1 MLKGKKKL
9 LAAQVLLGLMVAG
22 NAYAADV
29 TNDEAG
35 SDNSA
40 KYEFKIGNHEAD
52 DGGSYKENDTK
63 YEYGNWGQPGE
74 NEVLVGNGGKFLKDK
89 AADADISGVT
99 LTIETGSGKAIAI
112 KGKKITKNIINIGN
126 QYYYLNTHYLTRD
139 GSIFDGDSY
148 DNEVNLAHAKL
159 ADGGGVNAGA
169 KNTLNVGLLVA
180 EESGVP
186 NQYLLKAGTINVN
199 DVVYFA
205 DGNTGTK
212 DVVDA
217 QNFLVIDASGAGD
230 KAVINI
236 NADNV
241 TAKSINAGS
250 GLVEIKGKGVKAKST
265 LAKVLKISADGF
277 NSDDYDALNVDINSD
292 GDYVADG
299 NKANKIII
307 NGNDVDFTMRDS
319 TMRDFWKSI
328 DVNGDNFKVGNIH
341 SYKDN
346 DVMSVAGNNA
356 TMGNITFNGKSST
369 LNVSGNGAVLG
380 NVSGSGASSVNIS
393 GDNVKVGDITTA
405 TSASSG
411 DEIIISGNNTTTG
424 ALDTGSLKIT
434 GNGTLENGDVSNVG
448 KIIIQSTATGDVF
461 KGTGMSEG
469 KLDVDKSK
477 TNKTTALFSND
488 YAASYDADTGRI
500 KNTRTQS
507 IREQSKSYV
516 ETQMAALAMVASG
529 ADLLANAG
537 FTNAA
542 QAVQD
547 AKDSGDSG
555 RSMVP
560 YAAANYGSM
569 RQESGSHVDV
579 KGSNFNIGFAKE
591 VKNGSGKLLFGP
603 MFEYGRGNYDSYLD
617 DGTTGSGT
625 AQNYGIGM
633 MARQTNDNGFYY
645 EGSVRYGKVTSDYS
659 SSNVLAGKD
668 VSYDNSA
675 KYWGAHVGV
684 GKLQKLGGDNAID
697 LYGKLFYTNQGSSSV
712 NIDGDT
718 LDFSSVKSKRSRIGF
733 RYIHGTSD
741 VRSVYAGLAWQ
752 YEFDGAAHAT
762 ANGFSTPSP
771 SVKGSSGMLEL
782 GVLIA
787 PKASPVS
794 FDLGVSGWAGK
805 QKGYSLNANMLW
817 SF

>member
-1 MLKGKKKL
+1 MLKGKKKA

-22 NAYAADV
+22 NAYAATNITV
-29 TNDEAG
+29 TGQGAGDAWGTMVADSGNNKILCDSWTFITSKPDGNSNDNFG
-35 SDNSA
+35 P
-40 KYEFKIGNHEAD
+40 IL
-52 DGGSYKENDTK
+52 GG
-63 YEYGNWGQPGE
+63 GLLLPGE
-74 NEVLVGNGGKFLKDK
+74 GQNIDGYNITVE
-89 AADADISGVT
+89 A
-99 LTIETGSGKAIAI
+99 AIAGNNFTLI
-112 KGKKITKNIINIGN
+112 KGKNVTNNVITLGQGWPRKIDIWGSKVISNVFSGSESSSGNKFRLGILENPSAVEAVDIGDENDIELLGGKANTAKDGEPANWVTADYSGISFSGRNLTLSDADGTEQIKSANMQGTVTATRALNVTEDLIASGDITANGGLTAGGDIKGANISTASQALKGNVIAANGDITSGTLDANEVYAKNI
-126 QYYYLNTHYLTRD
+126 T
-139 GSIFDGDSY
+139 
-148 DNEVNLAHAKL
+148 
-159 ADGGGVNAGA
+159 
-169 KNTLNVGLLVA
+169 
-180 EESGVP
+180 
-186 NQYLLKAGTINVN
+186 
-199 DVVYFA
+199 
-205 DGNTGTK
+205 
-212 DVVDA
+212 
-217 QNFLVIDASGAGD
+217 ASGAINVAG
-230 KAVINI
+230 VINALNGKNRAAAGDVAGDSIKAGSIIAHDVIASSGDIVADSI
-236 NADNV
+236 NATGNV
-241 TAKSINAGS
+241 TATSGS
-250 GLVEIKGKGVKAKST
+250 V
-265 LAKVLKISADGF
+265 
-277 NSDDYDALNVDINSD
+277 
-292 GDYVADG
+292 
-299 NKANKIII
+299 
-307 NGNDVDFTMRDS
+307 
-319 TMRDFWKSI
+319 
-328 DVNGDNFKVGNIH
+328 
-341 SYKDN
+341 
-346 DVMSVAGNNA
+346 
-356 TMGNITFNGKSST
+356 T
-369 LNVSGNGAVLG
+369 LNN
-380 NVSGSGASSVNIS
+380 GASSVGGTLKADKLNLAGNSSLNVHSLQTNNIS
-393 GDNVKVGDITTA
+393 ITSTAEGTVLTADNIIGAELEEVFTA
-405 TSASSG
+405 T
-411 DEIIISGNNTTTG
+411 
-424 ALDTGSLKIT
+424 
-434 GNGTLENGDVSNVG
+434 
-448 KIIIQSTATGDVF
+448 QSTT
-461 KGTGMSEG
+461 S
-469 KLDVDKSK
+469 
-477 TNKTTALFSND
+477 TALF
-488 YAASYDADTGRI
+488 DTTYGTYVDGSAI
-500 KNTRTQS
+500 KS
-507 IREQSKSYV
+507 GLVKSEIREQSKSYV
-516 ETQMAALAMVASG
+516 ETQMATLAMVASG

-603 MFEYGRGNYDSYLD
+603 MIEYGHGNYDSYLD

-712 NIDGDT
+712 NINGDT

-733 RYIHGTSD
+733 RYIHGTSK

-752 YEFDGAAHAT
+752 YEFDGAAYAT
-762 ANGFSTPSP
+762 ANGLSTPSP

-794 FDLGVSGWAGK
+794 FDLGVSGWTGK
-805 QKGYSLNANMLW
+805 QKGYSLNANMCW

>member
-1 MLKGKKKL
+1 MLKGKKKA

-22 NAYAADV
+22 NAYAADITIGEGTDPDTD
-29 TNDEAG
+29 TNYYA
-35 SDNSA
+35 
-40 KYEFKIGNHEAD
+40 GNHYGKNQYYLGGDNATAIITDKDNIIRKEIEISVGGQNYIIWDGKGELSNNTITFGSGSCGVASSGKKNIVGTVQIAKDLTKSNSNVIVLKRIGVKD
-52 DGGSYKENDTK
+52 DGGAYLVAGDTDIVQLHRYSTDTTDEPNWNAPGNPYIPAEPGTALNLQAGSLEVMEDGIIVQNVKLADKLKVNNGEKFSVNKLEAKEVDAAGATLTVNGAGSTVAD
-63 YEYGNWGQPGE
+63 NCA
-74 NEVLVGNGGKFLKDK
+74 VG
-89 AADADISGVT
+89 T
-99 LTIETGSGKAIAI
+99 LTIA
-112 KGKKITKNIINIGN
+112 
-126 QYYYLNTHYLTRD
+126 
-139 GSIFDGDSY
+139 
-148 DNEVNLAHAKL
+148 
-159 ADGGGVNAGA
+159 
-169 KNTLNVGLLVA
+169 
-180 EESGVP
+180 
-186 NQYLLKAGTINVN
+186 
-199 DVVYFA
+199 
-205 DGNTGTK
+205 
-212 DVVDA
+212 
-217 QNFLVIDASGAGD
+217 
-230 KAVINI
+230 
-236 NADNV
+236 
-241 TAKSINAGS
+241 
-250 GLVEIKGKGVKAKST
+250 
-265 LAKVLKISADGF
+265 
-277 NSDDYDALNVDINSD
+277 
-292 GDYVADG
+292 
-299 NKANKIII
+299 
-307 NGNDVDFTMRDS
+307 
-319 TMRDFWKSI
+319 
-328 DVNGDNFKVGNIH
+328 
-341 SYKDN
+341 
-346 DVMSVAGNNA
+346 
-356 TMGNITFNGKSST
+356 
-369 LNVSGNGAVLG
+369 
-380 NVSGSGASSVNIS
+380 
-393 GDNVKVGDITTA
+393 
-405 TSASSG
+405 
-411 DEIIISGNNTTTG
+411 
-424 ALDTGSLKIT
+424 
-434 GNGTLENGDVSNVG
+434 GNGTLKVGSLSGYNRIDVTGFAGEGDALVVEDGTAIDVSKVDIGTHATTHRVNASPLFEKDYTLGVSDNKITNVG
-448 KIIIQSTATGDVF
+448 TVTGV
-461 KGTGMSEG
+461 
-469 KLDVDKSK
+469 
-477 TNKTTALFSND
+477 
-488 YAASYDADTGRI
+488 
-500 KNTRTQS
+500 
-507 IREQSKSYV
+507 RENSKSYV
-516 ETQMAALAMVASG
+516 ETQMATLAMVASG

-659 SSNVLAGKD
+659 SSNVWAGKD

>member
-1 MLKGKKKL
+1 MLKGKKKA

-22 NAYAADV
+22 NAYAADITIGEGTDPDSD
-29 TNDEAG
+29 TNYYAGNHYTHEQYYMVGDNATAIIDNQDNIINKEIEISVGGQNYIIWDGNGELSNNTITFGSGSYGVAG
-35 SDNSA
+35 SGKKNIVGTVQIA
-40 KYEFKIGNHEAD
+40 KDLTKSNGNVIVLKRIGVKD
-52 DGGSYKENDTK
+52 DGGAYLVAGDTDIVQLYQYSTATTDEPDWSNGGAYIPAAPGTALNLKAGSLEVKENGIIVQNVKLADTLK
-63 YEYGNWGQPGE
+63 VNNGDEFSVNKLEAKKVEAAGATLTVNGAGSTVAE
-74 NEVLVGNGGKFLKDK
+74 NCAVG
-89 AADADISGVT
+89 T
-99 LTIETGSGKAIAI
+99 LTIA
-112 KGKKITKNIINIGN
+112 
-126 QYYYLNTHYLTRD
+126 
-139 GSIFDGDSY
+139 
-148 DNEVNLAHAKL
+148 
-159 ADGGGVNAGA
+159 
-169 KNTLNVGLLVA
+169 
-180 EESGVP
+180 
-186 NQYLLKAGTINVN
+186 
-199 DVVYFA
+199 
-205 DGNTGTK
+205 
-212 DVVDA
+212 
-217 QNFLVIDASGAGD
+217 
-230 KAVINI
+230 
-236 NADNV
+236 
-241 TAKSINAGS
+241 
-250 GLVEIKGKGVKAKST
+250 
-265 LAKVLKISADGF
+265 
-277 NSDDYDALNVDINSD
+277 
-292 GDYVADG
+292 
-299 NKANKIII
+299 
-307 NGNDVDFTMRDS
+307 
-319 TMRDFWKSI
+319 
-328 DVNGDNFKVGNIH
+328 
-341 SYKDN
+341 
-346 DVMSVAGNNA
+346 
-356 TMGNITFNGKSST
+356 
-369 LNVSGNGAVLG
+369 
-380 NVSGSGASSVNIS
+380 
-393 GDNVKVGDITTA
+393 
-405 TSASSG
+405 
-411 DEIIISGNNTTTG
+411 
-424 ALDTGSLKIT
+424 
-434 GNGTLENGDVSNVG
+434 GNGTLKVGSLSDYNTIDVTGFTGEGDALVVEDGTAIDVNKVNIGTHAATHVVNASPLFEKDYTLGVSANKITNVG
-448 KIIIQSTATGDVF
+448 TVTGV
-461 KGTGMSEG
+461 
-469 KLDVDKSK
+469 
-477 TNKTTALFSND
+477 
-488 YAASYDADTGRI
+488 
-500 KNTRTQS
+500 
-507 IREQSKSYV
+507 RENSKSYV

-659 SSNVLAGKD
+659 SSNVWAGND

-712 NIDGDT
+712 NINGDT

-805 QKGYSLNANMLW
+805 QKGYSLNANMCW

>member
-1 MLKGKKKL
+1 MLKGKKKA

-22 NAYAADV
+22 NVYTVDCGVASAAEGADIEIGEQV
-29 TNDEAG
+29 GWWIQDGTVV
-35 SDNSA
+35 SDNEKLKS
-40 KYEFKIGNHEAD
+40 E
-52 DGGSYKENDTK
+52 
-63 YEYGNWGQPGE
+63 
-74 NEVLVGNGGKFLKDK
+74 LVTDN
-89 AADADISGVT
+89 
-99 LTIETGSGKAIAI
+99 AI
-112 KGKKITKNIINIGN
+112 KEKSIN
-126 QYYYLNTHYLTRD
+126 L
-139 GSIFDGDSY
+139 
-148 DNEVNLAHAKL
+148 KC
-159 ADGGGVNAGA
+159 GGGNF
-169 KNTLNVGLLVA
+169 T
-180 EESGVP
+180 
-186 NQYLLKAGTINVN
+186 LLKA
-199 DVVYFA
+199 DVVENNIIQI
-205 DGNTGTK
+205 GNEEKYSDPQEYWGNIK
-212 DVVDA
+212 IVD
-217 QNFLVIDASGAGD
+217 S
-230 KAVINI
+230 
-236 NADNV
+236 
-241 TAKSINAGS
+241 AKSSGNVLEVYRTKNAGS
-250 GLVEIKGKGVKAKST
+250 AKFILGAKDTAIVKGLSAKHSFQAGTIKIEGSDLELGDVDAYSAAGEGSLVEIAGKGVSADKT
-265 LAKVLKISADGF
+265 LTQKLKISANGF
-277 NSDDYDALNVDINSD
+277 TNDDLSKLNLDAGLTETDN
-292 GDYVADG
+292 AR
-299 NKANKIII
+299 KCNKIIVD
-307 NGNDVDFTMRDS
+307 GNDVNFERTE
-319 TMRDFWKSI
+319 FWKSF

-341 SYKDN
+341 SYIDN
-346 DVMSVAGNNA
+346 DVVSVAGNNA
-356 TMGNITFNGKSST
+356 NMGNIELAGTSST
-369 LNVSGNGAVLG
+369 LNVSGNGAKLG
-380 NVSGSGASSVNIS
+380 NVSGAGASVNIS
-393 GDNVKVGDITTA
+393 GDNVEVGNITTRA
-405 TSASSG
+405 AQG
-411 DEIIISGNNTTTG
+411 EIVISGNGTKTG
-424 ALDTGSLKIT
+424 ALDTGSLEIT
-434 GNGTLENGDVSNVG
+434 GNGTLEAKDVSNVDSIVI
-448 KIIIQSTATGDVF
+448 KSTATGTVF
-461 KGTGMSEG
+461 TATSDLNG
-469 KLDVDKSK
+469 KLDSVASQTTD
-477 TNKTTALFSND
+477 TTALFNNR
-488 YAASYDADTGRI
+488 YAASYDS
-500 KNTRTQS
+500 NTNSIMNTQTTEV
-507 IREQSKSYV
+507 REQSKSYV
-516 ETQMAALAMVASG
+516 ETQMATLAMVASG

-547 AKDSGDSG
+547 AKDSGESG

-659 SSNVLAGKD
+659 SSNVWAGKD

-684 GKLQKLGGDNAID
+684 GKLQKLGGDDAID

-762 ANGFSTPSP
+762 ANGLSTPSP

>member
-1 MLKGKKKL
+1 MLKGKKKA

-22 NAYAADV
+22 NAYAADFTV
-29 TNDEAG
+29 EGVQGGEWGKPDSVDENGATYHEYACNVDFKPLLGPAG
-35 SDNSA
+35 AFNPGVLEDGKNVVSDYNI
-40 KYEFKIGNHEAD
+40 KLDVN
-52 DGGSYKENDTK
+52 
-63 YEYGNWGQPGE
+63 
-74 NEVLVGNGGKFLKDK
+74 LVGSLASKYLL
-89 AADADISGVT
+89 DADIVKNNKISFGVGYPRGYQNWSGSTWNVFKPDVSKDNT
-99 LTIETGSGKAIAI
+99 LELGVIFNDKRDDVEGSPT
-112 KGKKITKNIINIGN
+112 KGQLINFLEN
-126 QYYYLNTHYLTRD
+126 
-139 GSIFDGDSY
+139 
-148 DNEVNLAHAKL
+148 
-159 ADGGGVNAGA
+159 VNAGDDNDIVLTGGRVEDYLHVEYVADYKDINFTGRNLTLEDADGTEKIKTANMKGDITAARHLTADSLTAGGTITANGGLTVGTVEAKALNGGAVKATNVTAEDINVASLEAEAVDA
-169 KNTLNVGLLVA
+169 KNNINVSGLLKERA
-180 EESGVP
+180 SASTAM
-186 NQYLLKAGTINVN
+186 YSLAS
-199 DVVYFA
+199 A
-205 DGNTGTK
+205 
-212 DVVDA
+212 A
-217 QNFLVIDASGAGD
+217 RAASGINAT
-230 KAVINI
+230 NI
-236 NADNV
+236 NAGRIEAKDVKASGSIVAGSISANTV
-241 TAKSINAGS
+241 TA
-250 GLVEIKGKGVKAKST
+250 
-265 LAKVLKISADGF
+265 
-277 NSDDYDALNVDINSD
+277 
-292 GDYVADG
+292 
-299 NKANKIII
+299 
-307 NGNDVDFTMRDS
+307 NDV
-319 TMRDFWKSI
+319 
-328 DVNGDNFKVGNIH
+328 
-341 SYKDN
+341 
-346 DVMSVAGNNA
+346 
-356 TMGNITFNGKSST
+356 T
-369 LNVSGNGAVLG
+369 LNNGTS
-380 NVSGSGASSVNIS
+380 NVG
-393 GDNVKVGDITTA
+393 TMT
-405 TSASSG
+405 
-411 DEIIISGNNTTTG
+411 
-424 ALDTGSLKIT
+424 TGSLNIAGDGSLDVTDINVDDINIKSIT
-434 GNGTLENGDVSNVG
+434 PGTALTVSG
-448 KIIIQSTATGDVF
+448 TIKDSSGATKSLGDVF
-461 KGTGMSEG
+461 KTTVTEE
-469 KLDVDKSK
+469 
-477 TNKTTALFSND
+477 NTALFNT
-488 YAASYDADTGRI
+488 SYESKAEGNKIVTKANGT
-500 KNTRTQS
+500 K

-516 ETQMAALAMVASG
+516 ETQMATLAMVASG

-659 SSNVLAGKD
+659 SSNILAGKD

>member
-1 MLKGKKKL
+1 MADTLKVNNGDEFSVNKLEAKKVE
-9 LAAQVLLGLMVAG
+9 AAGATLTVNG
-22 NAYAADV
+22 
-29 TNDEAG
+29 AG
-35 SDNSA
+35 STVAEDCA
-40 KYEFKIGNHEAD
+40 
-52 DGGSYKENDTK
+52 
-63 YEYGNWGQPGE
+63 
-74 NEVLVGNGGKFLKDK
+74 VG
-89 AADADISGVT
+89 T
-99 LTIETGSGKAIAI
+99 LTIA
-112 KGKKITKNIINIGN
+112 
-126 QYYYLNTHYLTRD
+126 
-139 GSIFDGDSY
+139 
-148 DNEVNLAHAKL
+148 
-159 ADGGGVNAGA
+159 
-169 KNTLNVGLLVA
+169 
-180 EESGVP
+180 
-186 NQYLLKAGTINVN
+186 
-199 DVVYFA
+199 
-205 DGNTGTK
+205 
-212 DVVDA
+212 
-217 QNFLVIDASGAGD
+217 
-230 KAVINI
+230 
-236 NADNV
+236 
-241 TAKSINAGS
+241 
-250 GLVEIKGKGVKAKST
+250 
-265 LAKVLKISADGF
+265 
-277 NSDDYDALNVDINSD
+277 
-292 GDYVADG
+292 
-299 NKANKIII
+299 
-307 NGNDVDFTMRDS
+307 
-319 TMRDFWKSI
+319 
-328 DVNGDNFKVGNIH
+328 
-341 SYKDN
+341 
-346 DVMSVAGNNA
+346 
-356 TMGNITFNGKSST
+356 
-369 LNVSGNGAVLG
+369 
-380 NVSGSGASSVNIS
+380 
-393 GDNVKVGDITTA
+393 
-405 TSASSG
+405 
-411 DEIIISGNNTTTG
+411 
-424 ALDTGSLKIT
+424 
-434 GNGTLENGDVSNVG
+434 GNGTLKVGSLSEYNTIDVTGFTGEGDALVVEDGTAIDVNKVNIGTHAATHVVNASPLFEKDYTLGVSANKITNVG
-448 KIIIQSTATGDVF
+448 TVTGV
-461 KGTGMSEG
+461 
-469 KLDVDKSK
+469 
-477 TNKTTALFSND
+477 
-488 YAASYDADTGRI
+488 
-500 KNTRTQS
+500 
-507 IREQSKSYV
+507 RENSKSYV

-547 AKDSGDSG
+547 AKDSGESG

-603 MFEYGRGNYDSYLD
+603 MIEYGHGNYDSYLD

-659 SSNVLAGKD
+659 SSNVWAGND

-712 NIDGDT
+712 NINGDT

-733 RYIHGTSD
+733 RYIHGTSK

-752 YEFDGAAHAT
+752 YEFDGSAYAT

-805 QKGYSLNANMLW
+805 QKGYSLNANMCW

>member
-1 MLKGKKKL
+1 MLKGKKKA

-22 NAYAADV
+22 NMYAVDCGVASAAEGADIEIGEQVGWWIADNTNVSTDNEQLKSELVTDNAIKEKSINLKCGGGNFTLLNADV
-29 TNDEAG
+29 VENNIIQIGNEEKY
-35 SDNSA
+35 SDPQEYWGDIKIVDSANSSGNVLEVYRTKNTGSA
-40 KYEFKIGNHEAD
+40 KFI
-52 DGGSYKENDTK
+52 
-63 YEYGNWGQPGE
+63 
-74 NEVLVGNGGKFLKDK
+74 L
-89 AADADISGVT
+89 
-99 LTIETGSGKAIAI
+99 
-112 KGKKITKNIINIGN
+112 
-126 QYYYLNTHYLTRD
+126 
-139 GSIFDGDSY
+139 
-148 DNEVNLAHAKL
+148 
-159 ADGGGVNAGA
+159 GA
-169 KNTLNVGLLVA
+169 KDTAIVKGLSA
-180 EESGVP
+180 KHSF
-186 NQYLLKAGTINVN
+186 QAGTIKIEGS
-199 DVVYFA
+199 DLELG
-205 DGNTGTK
+205 D
-212 DVVDA
+212 VDA
-217 QNFLVIDASGAGD
+217 YSAAGEE
-230 KAVINI
+230 
-236 NADNV
+236 
-241 TAKSINAGS
+241 S
-250 GLVEIKGKGVKAKST
+250 LVEIAGKGVSADKT
-265 LAKVLKISADGF
+265 LTQKLKISANGF
-277 NSDDYDALNVDINSD
+277 TNDDLSKLNLDEGVTDDA
-292 GDYVADG
+292 
-299 NKANKIII
+299 KKCNKIIVD
-307 NGNDVDFTMRDS
+307 GNDVNFEGQE
-319 TMRDFWKSI
+319 FWKSF
-328 DVNGDNFKVGNIH
+328 DVTGDNFKVGNIH
-341 SYKDN
+341 SYIGN
-346 DVMSVAGNNA
+346 DVVSIAGNNA
-356 TMGNITFNGKSST
+356 NMGNIELAGTSST
-369 LNVSGNGAVLG
+369 LNVSGNGAQLG
-380 NVSGSGASSVNIS
+380 DVSGDGASVNIS
-393 GDNVKVGDITTA
+393 GDNVEVGNISTKPMLGRA
-405 TSASSG
+405 AGSQG
-411 DEIIISGNNTTTG
+411 EIVISGNGTKTG
-424 ALDTGSLKIT
+424 DLKTGSLKID
-434 GNGTLENGDVSNVG
+434 GNGTLNAGDVTVDSIV
-448 KIIIQSTATGDVF
+448 ITSTATGTVF
-461 KGTGMSEG
+461 TATSDLTG
-469 KLDVDKSK
+469 KLDSAASQTTD
-477 TNKTTALFSND
+477 TTALFNNR
-488 YAASYDADTGRI
+488 YAASYDSATKSI
-500 KNTRTQS
+500 INTQTTEV
-507 IREQSKSYV
+507 REQSKSLV
-516 ETQMAALAMVASG
+516 ETQMATLAMVASG

-547 AKDSGDSG
+547 AKDSGESG

-659 SSNVLAGKD
+659 SSNVWAGND

-712 NIDGDT
+712 NINGDT

-752 YEFDGAAHAT
+752 YEFDGAAYAT
-762 ANGFSTPSP
+762 ANGLSTPRP

-794 FDLGVSGWAGK
+794 FDLGVSGWTGK
-805 QKGYSLNANMLW
+805 QKGYSLNANMCW

>member
-22 NAYAADV
+22 NAYAADITV
-29 TNDEAG
+29 TGEGAKGDWGDAPYLQEGTEYTLLAPSYCYVQKGNNPLLGEGGVLFKDQASIEGHNITIKANIQQQCGPIIKAKKVVNNVITFGENDAKEWKFWAEGADNSVAENIFAG
-35 SDNSA
+35 SEISKDNLLRLGILVPGSTVKTVNVGA
-40 KYEFKIGNHEAD
+40 ENDITLL
-52 DGGSYKENDTK
+52 GGSSKT
-63 YEYGNWGQPGE
+63 
-74 NEVLVGNGGKFLKDK
+74 
-89 AADADISGVT
+89 
-99 LTIETGSGKAIAI
+99 
-112 KGKKITKNIINIGN
+112 
-126 QYYYLNTHYLTRD
+126 
-139 GSIFDGDSY
+139 Y
-148 DNEVNLAHAKL
+148 DE
-159 ADGGGVNAGA
+159 
-169 KNTLNVGLLVA
+169 
-180 EESGVP
+180 
-186 NQYLLKAGTINVN
+186 
-199 DVVYFA
+199 
-205 DGNTGTK
+205 
-212 DVVDA
+212 
-217 QNFLVIDASGAGD
+217 
-230 KAVINI
+230 
-236 NADNV
+236 
-241 TAKSINAGS
+241 
-250 GLVEIKGKGVKAKST
+250 
-265 LAKVLKISADGF
+265 
-277 NSDDYDALNVDINSD
+277 
-292 GDYVADG
+292 
-299 NKANKIII
+299 
-307 NGNDVDFTMRDS
+307 
-319 TMRDFWKSI
+319 
-328 DVNGDNFKVGNIH
+328 
-341 SYKDN
+341 
-346 DVMSVAGNNA
+346 
-356 TMGNITFNGKSST
+356 
-369 LNVSGNGAVLG
+369 LG
-380 NVSGSGASSVNIS
+380 NVSGEVVANYSDMNFTGRNLTLEDAVGTEKIKSADMKGDITAARHLTAESLTAGGTITANGGLTVS
-393 GDNVKVGDITTA
+393 DNVKAKALNGGAVEAGSVEVEDVNVTDLTAGNVDAKNLNVSGLLKQVASVSPATYGLRNARAVRAVSGINAININAGRIEATNVNASGSIVAGSINANTVTANDVTLNNGDSTVGTMT
-405 TSASSG
+405 
-411 DEIIISGNNTTTG
+411 
-424 ALDTGSLKIT
+424 TGSLNIAGNGSLNVTDINVNDIKIT
-434 GNGTLENGDVSNVG
+434 SITPGTALTVSGTIKDKLGNDKSLGE
-448 KIIIQSTATGDVF
+448 VF
-461 KGTGMSEG
+461 KTTVNEE
-469 KLDVDKSK
+469 
-477 TNKTTALFSND
+477 NTALFNT
-488 YAASYDADTGRI
+488 SYESKAEGNKIVTKANGT
-500 KNTRTQS
+500 K

-516 ETQMAALAMVASG
+516 ETQMATLAMVASG

-659 SSNVLAGKD
+659 SSNVWAGHD

>member
-22 NAYAADV
+22 NVYTVDCGVASAAEGADIEIGEQV
-29 TNDEAG
+29 GWWIGDDTVV
-35 SDNSA
+35 SDNEKLKS
-40 KYEFKIGNHEAD
+40 E
-52 DGGSYKENDTK
+52 
-63 YEYGNWGQPGE
+63 
-74 NEVLVGNGGKFLKDK
+74 LVTDN
-89 AADADISGVT
+89 
-99 LTIETGSGKAIAI
+99 AI
-112 KGKKITKNIINIGN
+112 KEKSIN
-126 QYYYLNTHYLTRD
+126 L
-139 GSIFDGDSY
+139 
-148 DNEVNLAHAKL
+148 KC
-159 ADGGGVNAGA
+159 GGGNF
-169 KNTLNVGLLVA
+169 T
-180 EESGVP
+180 
-186 NQYLLKAGTINVN
+186 LLKADVVENNIIQIGNEEKYSDPQEYWGNIKIVDSAKSSGNVLEVYRTKNTGSAKFILGAKDTAIVKGLSAKHSFQAGTIKIEGS
-199 DVVYFA
+199 DLELG
-205 DGNTGTK
+205 D
-212 DVVDA
+212 VDA
-217 QNFLVIDASGAGD
+217 YSAASG
-230 KAVINI
+230 
-236 NADNV
+236 
-241 TAKSINAGS
+241 GS
-250 GLVEIKGKGVKAKST
+250 LVEIAGKGVSADKT
-265 LAKVLKISADGF
+265 LTQKLKISANSFTNEDLSKLNLDGGVT
-277 NSDDYDALNVDINSD
+277 DDAQ
-292 GDYVADG
+292 
-299 NKANKIII
+299 KCNKIIVD
-307 NGNDVDFTMRDS
+307 GNDVNFVGTE
-319 TMRDFWKSI
+319 FWKSF

-341 SYKDN
+341 SYIGN
-346 DVMSVAGNNA
+346 DVVSVAGNNA
-356 TMGNITFNGKSST
+356 ELGAVELNGTSSK
-369 LNVSGNGAVLG
+369 LNVSGNDAKLG
-380 NVSGSGASSVNIS
+380 DVYGSGASSVNIS
-393 GDNVKVGDITTA
+393 GNNVIVGDITTTA
-405 TSASSG
+405 TSDSSG

-424 ALDTGSLKIT
+424 ELDTGSLKID
-434 GNGTLENGDVSNVG
+434 GNGTLHADKVNNVDN
-448 KIIIQSTATGDVF
+448 IIIQSTATGVVF
-461 KGTGMSEG
+461 TAEEG
-469 KLDVDKSK
+469 LSAAKLDVEKSK

-488 YAASYDADTGRI
+488 YAASYDSGSI
-500 KNTRTQS
+500 KNTCTQS

-516 ETQMAALAMVASG
+516 ETQMATLAMVASG

-659 SSNVLAGKD
+659 SSNVWAGKD

-762 ANGFSTPSP
+762 ANGLSTPSP

>member
-1 MLKGKKKL
+1 MLKGKKKA

-22 NAYAADV
+22 NMYAVDCGVASAAEGADIEIGEQVGWWIADNTNVSTDNEQLKSELVTDNAIKEKSINLKCGGGNFTLLNADV
-29 TNDEAG
+29 VENNIIQIGNEEKY
-35 SDNSA
+35 SDPQEYWGDIKIVDSANSSGNVLEVYRTKNTGSA
-40 KYEFKIGNHEAD
+40 KFI
-52 DGGSYKENDTK
+52 
-63 YEYGNWGQPGE
+63 
-74 NEVLVGNGGKFLKDK
+74 L
-89 AADADISGVT
+89 
-99 LTIETGSGKAIAI
+99 
-112 KGKKITKNIINIGN
+112 
-126 QYYYLNTHYLTRD
+126 
-139 GSIFDGDSY
+139 
-148 DNEVNLAHAKL
+148 
-159 ADGGGVNAGA
+159 GA
-169 KNTLNVGLLVA
+169 KDTAIVKGLSA
-180 EESGVP
+180 KHSF
-186 NQYLLKAGTINVN
+186 QAGTIKIEGS
-199 DVVYFA
+199 DLELG
-205 DGNTGTK
+205 D
-212 DVVDA
+212 VDA
-217 QNFLVIDASGAGD
+217 YSAAGEE
-230 KAVINI
+230 
-236 NADNV
+236 
-241 TAKSINAGS
+241 S
-250 GLVEIKGKGVKAKST
+250 LVEIAGKGVSADKT
-265 LAKVLKISADGF
+265 LTQKLKISANGF
-277 NSDDYDALNVDINSD
+277 TNDDLSKLNLDEGVTDDA
-292 GDYVADG
+292 
-299 NKANKIII
+299 KKCNKIIVD
-307 NGNDVDFTMRDS
+307 GNDVNFEGQE
-319 TMRDFWKSI
+319 FWKSF
-328 DVNGDNFKVGNIH
+328 DVTGDNFKVGNIH
-341 SYKDN
+341 SYIGN
-346 DVMSVAGNNA
+346 DVVSIAGNNA
-356 TMGNITFNGKSST
+356 NMGNIELAGTSST
-369 LNVSGNGAVLG
+369 LNVSGNGAQLG

-393 GDNVKVGDITTA
+393 GNNVTVGDIA
-405 TSASSG
+405 TVAPTRASSG
-411 DEIIISGNNTTTG
+411 GEIVISGNGTTTG
-424 ALDTGSLKIT
+424 ALTTGSLKID
-434 GNGTLENGDVSNVG
+434 GNGTLNAGDVSNVDT
-448 KIIIQSTATGDVF
+448 IIIQSTATGNVF
-461 KGTGMSEG
+461 TAASGLSAA
-469 KLDVDKSK
+469 KLD
-477 TNKTTALFSND
+477 TNASQITETTALFSNK
-488 YAASYDADTGRI
+488 YSAVYDAATGAI
-500 KNTRTQS
+500 KNTYKQS
-507 IREQSKSYV
+507 VREQTKSYV
-516 ETQMAALAMVASG
+516 ETQMAAMAMVASG

-603 MFEYGRGNYDSYLD
+603 MIEYGHGNYDSYLD

-659 SSNVLAGKD
+659 SSNVWAGHD

-733 RYIHGTSD
+733 RYIHGTSK

-805 QKGYSLNANMLW
+805 QKGYSLNANMCW

>member
-1 MLKGKKKL
+1 MLKGKKKA
-9 LAAQVLLGLMVAG
+9 LAAQVLLGLMVAS
-22 NAYAADV
+22 NAYAADITVEGDKDLVYNTYKVEGDNKVLCGSWAHVSSGEINPILGGKLLLPGDQDKIDGYNIELKVDMAGDYATLIKAKHV
-29 TNDEAG
+29 TNNVITVGVDSPRGWNFYGPGFVATDIFAG
-35 SDNSA
+35 SESSKDNTL
-40 KYEFKIGNHEAD
+40 KIGVLDYRDNIWYD
-52 DGGSYKENDTK
+52 DMGKEHNDGPKTRVTTVDVGGENDIVLLGGTATI
-63 YEYGNWGQPGE
+63 YGGDGNPAGSAAAQYDKLSFKGRNLTLE
-74 NEVLVGNGGKFLKDK
+74 DADGTDKIKSADMKGDITAARHLTAESLTAGGTITANGGLTVGTVEAKALNGGAVKATNVTAEDINVASLEAEAVDAKNNINVSGLLKESASASTAMYSLARAARAASGINATNINAGRIEATNVNASGSIVAGSISATAVNANDVTLNNGDSTVGTMTTGSLNIAGNG
-89 AADADISGVT
+89 S
-99 LTIETGSGKAIAI
+99 
-112 KGKKITKNIINIGN
+112 
-126 QYYYLNTHYLTRD
+126 
-139 GSIFDGDSY
+139 
-148 DNEVNLAHAKL
+148 
-159 ADGGGVNAGA
+159 
-169 KNTLNVGLLVA
+169 LNV
-180 EESGVP
+180 
-186 NQYLLKAGTINVN
+186 TDINVN
-199 DVVYFA
+199 DIKI
-205 DGNTGTK
+205 TSITPGTALTVSGTIK
-212 DVVDA
+212 DK
-217 QNFLVIDASGAGD
+217 L
-230 KAVINI
+230 
-236 NADNV
+236 
-241 TAKSINAGS
+241 
-250 GLVEIKGKGVKAKST
+250 
-265 LAKVLKISADGF
+265 
-277 NSDDYDALNVDINSD
+277 
-292 GDYVADG
+292 
-299 NKANKIII
+299 
-307 NGNDVDFTMRDS
+307 GND
-319 TMRDFWKSI
+319 KS
-328 DVNGDNFKVGNIH
+328 
-341 SYKDN
+341 
-346 DVMSVAGNNA
+346 
-356 TMGNITFNGKSST
+356 
-369 LNVSGNGAVLG
+369 LG
-380 NVSGSGASSVNIS
+380 
-393 GDNVKVGDITTA
+393 
-405 TSASSG
+405 
-411 DEIIISGNNTTTG
+411 E
-424 ALDTGSLKIT
+424 
-434 GNGTLENGDVSNVG
+434 
-448 KIIIQSTATGDVF
+448 VF
-461 KGTGMSEG
+461 KTTVNEE
-469 KLDVDKSK
+469 
-477 TNKTTALFSND
+477 NTALFNT
-488 YAASYDADTGRI
+488 SYESKAEGNKIVTKANGT
-500 KNTRTQS
+500 K

-516 ETQMAALAMVASG
+516 ETQMATLAMVASG

-560 YAAANYGSM
+560 YVAANYGSM

-659 SSNVLAGKD
+659 SSNVWAGHD

-712 NIDGDT
+712 NINGDT

>member
-1 MLKGKKKL
+1 MLKGKKKA

-22 NAYAADV
+22 NVYTVDCGVASAAEGADIEIGEQV
-29 TNDEAG
+29 GWWIGDDTVV
-35 SDNSA
+35 SDNEKLKS
-40 KYEFKIGNHEAD
+40 E
-52 DGGSYKENDTK
+52 
-63 YEYGNWGQPGE
+63 
-74 NEVLVGNGGKFLKDK
+74 LVTDN
-89 AADADISGVT
+89 
-99 LTIETGSGKAIAI
+99 AI
-112 KGKKITKNIINIGN
+112 KEKSIN
-126 QYYYLNTHYLTRD
+126 L
-139 GSIFDGDSY
+139 
-148 DNEVNLAHAKL
+148 KC
-159 ADGGGVNAGA
+159 GGGNF
-169 KNTLNVGLLVA
+169 T
-180 EESGVP
+180 
-186 NQYLLKAGTINVN
+186 LLKADVVENNIIQIGNEEKYSDPQEYWGNIKIVDSANSSGNVLEVYRTKDTGSAKFILGAKDTAIVKGLSAKHSFQAGTIKIEGS
-199 DVVYFA
+199 DLELG
-205 DGNTGTK
+205 D
-212 DVVDA
+212 VDA
-217 QNFLVIDASGAGD
+217 YSAAE
-230 KAVINI
+230 K
-236 NADNV
+236 
-241 TAKSINAGS
+241 GS
-250 GLVEIKGKGVKAKST
+250 LVEIAGKGVSADKT
-265 LAKVLKISADGF
+265 LTQKLKISANGF
-277 NSDDYDALNVDINSD
+277 TNDDLSKLNLDEGVTDDA
-292 GDYVADG
+292 
-299 NKANKIII
+299 KKCNKIIVD
-307 NGNDVDFTMRDS
+307 GNDVNFEEQE
-319 TMRDFWKSI
+319 FWKSF

-341 SYKDN
+341 SYIGN
-346 DVMSVAGNNA
+346 DVVSVAGNNA
-356 TMGNITFNGKSST
+356 NMGNIELAGASST
-369 LNVSGNGAVLG
+369 LNVSGNGAKLG
-380 NVSGSGASSVNIS
+380 DVYGSGASSVNIS
-393 GDNVKVGDITTA
+393 GNNVTVGDITTVAPVAAA
-405 TSASSG
+405 TKAASG
-411 DEIIISGNNTTTG
+411 NNIVISGNGTKTG
-424 ALDTGSLKIT
+424 ALETGSLEIT
-434 GNGTLENGDVSNVG
+434 GNGTLEAGDVSKVE

-461 KGTGMSEG
+461 KADGISENQ
-469 KLDVDKSK
+469 LDVEASK
-477 TNKTTALFSND
+477 KNVTTALFSND
-488 YAASYDADTGRI
+488 YAASYDADSGYI

-516 ETQMAALAMVASG
+516 ETQMATLAMVASG

-547 AKDSGDSG
+547 AKDSGESG

-603 MFEYGRGNYDSYLD
+603 MIEYGHGNYDSYLD

-659 SSNVLAGKD
+659 SSNVWAGND

-712 NIDGDT
+712 NINGDT

-733 RYIHGTSD
+733 RYIHGTSK

-752 YEFDGAAHAT
+752 YEFDGAAYAT

-805 QKGYSLNANMLW
+805 QKGYSLNANMCW

>member
-1 MLKGKKKL
+1 MLKGKKKA

-22 NAYAADV
+22 NAYAADIEIKGDAGTPFDTLSEYYAINHYNKNDKWYLV
-29 TNDEAG
+29 GDNKTAIITNQSNINGKNILISAGGQDYIIWDGAELKNNTITFGSGTRNDNNYGKTNIQRQIKIAKNLDNSTNNTIILKRIGVKTADGAFLIAGNTDNVQLYQYSTDNTDDMNAGNSKISVPGTALSLQAGNLELMEAG
-35 SDNSA
+35 VRVQNVKLADTLKINSGHDFTVDGKLEA
-40 KYEFKIGNHEAD
+40 KKVDAAGATLTVNGA
-52 DGGSYKENDTK
+52 GSTVAENCA
-63 YEYGNWGQPGE
+63 
-74 NEVLVGNGGKFLKDK
+74 VG
-89 AADADISGVT
+89 T
-99 LTIETGSGKAIAI
+99 LTIA
-112 KGKKITKNIINIGN
+112 
-126 QYYYLNTHYLTRD
+126 
-139 GSIFDGDSY
+139 
-148 DNEVNLAHAKL
+148 
-159 ADGGGVNAGA
+159 
-169 KNTLNVGLLVA
+169 
-180 EESGVP
+180 
-186 NQYLLKAGTINVN
+186 
-199 DVVYFA
+199 
-205 DGNTGTK
+205 
-212 DVVDA
+212 
-217 QNFLVIDASGAGD
+217 
-230 KAVINI
+230 
-236 NADNV
+236 
-241 TAKSINAGS
+241 
-250 GLVEIKGKGVKAKST
+250 
-265 LAKVLKISADGF
+265 
-277 NSDDYDALNVDINSD
+277 
-292 GDYVADG
+292 
-299 NKANKIII
+299 
-307 NGNDVDFTMRDS
+307 
-319 TMRDFWKSI
+319 
-328 DVNGDNFKVGNIH
+328 
-341 SYKDN
+341 
-346 DVMSVAGNNA
+346 
-356 TMGNITFNGKSST
+356 
-369 LNVSGNGAVLG
+369 
-380 NVSGSGASSVNIS
+380 
-393 GDNVKVGDITTA
+393 
-405 TSASSG
+405 
-411 DEIIISGNNTTTG
+411 
-424 ALDTGSLKIT
+424 
-434 GNGTLENGDVSNVG
+434 GNGTLKVGSLSDYNTIDVTGFTGEGDALVVEDGTAIDVNKVNIGTHGTKHEVNASPLFEKDYTLGVSANKITNVG
-448 KIIIQSTATGDVF
+448 TVTGV
-461 KGTGMSEG
+461 
-469 KLDVDKSK
+469 
-477 TNKTTALFSND
+477 
-488 YAASYDADTGRI
+488 
-500 KNTRTQS
+500 
-507 IREQSKSYV
+507 RENSKSYV
-516 ETQMAALAMVASG
+516 ETQMATLAMVASG

>member
-1 MLKGKKKL
+1 MLKGKKKA

-22 NAYAADV
+22 NVYTVDCGVASAAEGADIEIGEQV
-29 TNDEAG
+29 GWWIGDDTVV
-35 SDNSA
+35 SDNEKLKS
-40 KYEFKIGNHEAD
+40 E
-52 DGGSYKENDTK
+52 
-63 YEYGNWGQPGE
+63 
-74 NEVLVGNGGKFLKDK
+74 LVTDN
-89 AADADISGVT
+89 
-99 LTIETGSGKAIAI
+99 AI
-112 KGKKITKNIINIGN
+112 KEKSIN
-126 QYYYLNTHYLTRD
+126 L
-139 GSIFDGDSY
+139 
-148 DNEVNLAHAKL
+148 KC
-159 ADGGGVNAGA
+159 GGGNF
-169 KNTLNVGLLVA
+169 T
-180 EESGVP
+180 
-186 NQYLLKAGTINVN
+186 LLKADVVENNIIQIGNEEKYSDPQEYWGNIKIVDSAKSSGNVLEVYRTKNTGSAKFILGAKDTAIVKGLSAKHSFQAGTIKIEGS
-199 DVVYFA
+199 DLELG
-205 DGNTGTK
+205 D
-212 DVVDA
+212 VDA
-217 QNFLVIDASGAGD
+217 YSAAGE
-230 KAVINI
+230 
-236 NADNV
+236 
-241 TAKSINAGS
+241 GS
-250 GLVEIKGKGVKAKST
+250 LVEIAGKGVSADKT
-265 LAKVLKISADGF
+265 LTQKLKISANSFTNEDLSKLNLDGGVT
-277 NSDDYDALNVDINSD
+277 DDAQ
-292 GDYVADG
+292 
-299 NKANKIII
+299 KCNKIIVD
-307 NGNDVDFTMRDS
+307 GNDVNFVGTE
-319 TMRDFWKSI
+319 FWKSF

-341 SYKDN
+341 SYIGN
-346 DVMSVAGNNA
+346 DVVSVAGNKAN
-356 TMGNITFNGKSST
+356 MGNIELAGTSST
-369 LNVSGNGAVLG
+369 LNVSGNDAVLG

-393 GDNVKVGDITTA
+393 GNNVIVGNITTTAAA

-424 ALDTGSLKIT
+424 ALDTGSLKID
-434 GNGTLENGDVSNVG
+434 GNGTLHAGDVSKVDT
-448 KIIIQSTATGDVF
+448 IIVQSTAIGNVF
-461 KGTGMSEG
+461 TAASGLSED
-469 KLDVDKSK
+469 KLDVEKSN

-488 YAASYDADTGRI
+488 YAASYDSGSI
-500 KNTRTQS
+500 KNTCTQS

-516 ETQMAALAMVASG
+516 ETQMATLAMVASG

-659 SSNVLAGKD
+659 SSNVWAGKD

-762 ANGFSTPSP
+762 ANGLSTPSP

>member
-1 MLKGKKKL
+1 MLKGKKKA

-22 NAYAADV
+22 NVYTVDCGVASAAEGADIEIGEQV
-29 TNDEAG
+29 GWWIGDNTVV
-35 SDNSA
+35 SDNEKLKS
-40 KYEFKIGNHEAD
+40 E
-52 DGGSYKENDTK
+52 
-63 YEYGNWGQPGE
+63 
-74 NEVLVGNGGKFLKDK
+74 LVTDN
-89 AADADISGVT
+89 
-99 LTIETGSGKAIAI
+99 AI
-112 KGKKITKNIINIGN
+112 KEKSIN
-126 QYYYLNTHYLTRD
+126 L
-139 GSIFDGDSY
+139 
-148 DNEVNLAHAKL
+148 KC
-159 ADGGGVNAGA
+159 GGGNF
-169 KNTLNVGLLVA
+169 T
-180 EESGVP
+180 
-186 NQYLLKAGTINVN
+186 LLKADVVENNIIQIGNEEKWADPQKYFGNIKIVDSANSSGNVLEVYRTDKDGNAKFILGAKDTAIVKGLSAKHSFQAGTIKIEGS
-199 DVVYFA
+199 DLELG
-205 DGNTGTK
+205 D
-212 DVVDA
+212 VDA
-217 QNFLVIDASGAGD
+217 YSAAGE
-230 KAVINI
+230 
-236 NADNV
+236 
-241 TAKSINAGS
+241 GS
-250 GLVEIKGKGVKAKST
+250 LVEIAGKGVSADKT
-265 LAKVLKISADGF
+265 LTQKLKISA
-277 NSDDYDALNVDINSD
+277 NSFTNEDLSKLNLDVGVTDDA
-292 GDYVADG
+292 
-299 NKANKIII
+299 KKCNKIIVD
-307 NGNDVDFTMRDS
+307 GNDVNFEGTE
-319 TMRDFWKSI
+319 FWKSF
-328 DVNGDNFKVGNIH
+328 DVNGDNFKVGDIN
-341 SYKDN
+341 SYIGE

-356 TMGNITFNGKSST
+356 NMGNITLHGASST

-393 GDNVKVGDITTA
+393 GNNVIVGDITTTAA
-405 TSASSG
+405 TSDSSG
-411 DEIIISGNNTTTG
+411 GEIVISGNGTKTG
-424 ALDTGSLKIT
+424 DLDAGSLEIT
-434 GNGTLENGDVSNVG
+434 GNGTLEAKDVSNVDSIVI
-448 KIIIQSTATGDVF
+448 KSTATGTVF
-461 KGTGMSEG
+461 TATTDLNG
-469 KLDVDKSK
+469 KLDSEASQTTD
-477 TNKTTALFSND
+477 TTALFNNR
-488 YAASYDADTGRI
+488 YAASYDS
-500 KNTRTQS
+500 NTNSIMNTQTTEV
-507 IREQSKSYV
+507 REQSKSYV
-516 ETQMAALAMVASG
+516 ETQMATLAMVASG

-659 SSNVLAGKD
+659 SSNVWAGHD

>member
-1 MLKGKKKL
+1 MLKGKKKAL
-9 LAAQVLLGLMVAG
+9 SAQVLLGLMVAG
-22 NAYAADV
+22 NVYTVDCGVASAADFTIDKDWLNV
-29 TNDEAG
+29 QEGGSLAG
-35 SDNSA
+35 IDA
-40 KYEFKIGNHEAD
+40 V
-52 DGGSYKENDTK
+52 DGGCLSGTDTITGK
-63 YEYGNWGQPGE
+63 TIEM
-74 NEVLVGNGGKFLKDK
+74 NGSIGGCYSHYYDK
-89 AADADISGVT
+89 AD
-99 LTIETGSGKAIAI
+99 
-112 KGKKITKNIINIGN
+112 
-126 QYYYLNTHYLTRD
+126 
-139 GSIFDGDSY
+139 
-148 DNEVNLAHAKL
+148 
-159 ADGGGVNAGA
+159 
-169 KNTLNVGLLVA
+169 
-180 EESGVP
+180 
-186 NQYLLKAGTINVN
+186 
-199 DVVYFA
+199 
-205 DGNTGTK
+205 
-212 DVVDA
+212 
-217 QNFLVIDASGAGD
+217 
-230 KAVINI
+230 
-236 NADNV
+236 
-241 TAKSINAGS
+241 
-250 GLVEIKGKGVKAKST
+250 
-265 LAKVLKISADGF
+265 
-277 NSDDYDALNVDINSD
+277 
-292 GDYVADG
+292 
-299 NKANKIII
+299 
-307 NGNDVDFTMRDS
+307 
-319 TMRDFWKSI
+319 
-328 DVNGDNFKVGNIH
+328 
-341 SYKDN
+341 
-346 DVMSVAGNNA
+346 
-356 TMGNITFNGKSST
+356 NGKSSAFIKGSTVIGNT
-369 LNVSGNGAVLG
+369 LVING
-380 NVSGSGASSVNIS
+380 SGSGKSGVIANYYGPEGILSNVFNHRFAEASSDNKLVLGDVCLKNNDGGENSPVLGIDVGLKNDIELQGGSTVDWSGIS
-393 GDNVKVGDITTA
+393 FSGRNLYLQDGAGTEKIRSANMQGDVTAERALNVTEDLIAGGDITANGGLTAGGDIKGANISTGSSSLKGADISAVGYITSGDITANNLYANGITASGAINVAGVINALNGKNRAAAGDVAGSSITAGSIIAHDVTA
-405 TSASSG
+405 TSGDIVADSINASG
-411 DEIIISGNNTTTG
+411 DVIAASGNVTLNSG
-424 ALDTGSLKIT
+424 ASNIT
-434 GNGTLENGDVSNVG
+434 GTLNSNSLNLKGDSSLTVGTLQTDNICITSTAEGTVLTAGNITKADGVTSAKLDDVFTPT
-448 KIIIQSTATGDVF
+448 QSTT
-461 KGTGMSEG
+461 S
-469 KLDVDKSK
+469 
-477 TNKTTALFSND
+477 TALF
-488 YAASYDADTGRI
+488 DTTYGTYVDGFAI
-500 KNTRTQS
+500 KS
-507 IREQSKSYV
+507 GLVKSEIREQSKSYV
-516 ETQMAALAMVASG
+516 ETQMATLAMVASG

-659 SSNVLAGKD
+659 SSNVWAGHD

-712 NIDGDT
+712 NINGDT

>member
-1 MLKGKKKL
+1 MLKGKKKA

-22 NAYAADV
+22 NVYTVDCGVASAAEGADIEIGEQV
-29 TNDEAG
+29 GWWIGDDTVV
-35 SDNSA
+35 SDNEKLKS
-40 KYEFKIGNHEAD
+40 E
-52 DGGSYKENDTK
+52 
-63 YEYGNWGQPGE
+63 
-74 NEVLVGNGGKFLKDK
+74 LVTDN
-89 AADADISGVT
+89 
-99 LTIETGSGKAIAI
+99 AI
-112 KGKKITKNIINIGN
+112 KEKSIN
-126 QYYYLNTHYLTRD
+126 L
-139 GSIFDGDSY
+139 
-148 DNEVNLAHAKL
+148 KC
-159 ADGGGVNAGA
+159 GGGNF
-169 KNTLNVGLLVA
+169 T
-180 EESGVP
+180 
-186 NQYLLKAGTINVN
+186 LLKADVVENNIIQIGNEEKYSDPQEYWGNIKIVDSAKSSGNVLEVYRTKNTGSAKFILGAKDTAIVKGLSAKHSFQAGTIKIEGS
-199 DVVYFA
+199 DLELG
-205 DGNTGTK
+205 D
-212 DVVDA
+212 VDA
-217 QNFLVIDASGAGD
+217 YSAAGE
-230 KAVINI
+230 
-236 NADNV
+236 
-241 TAKSINAGS
+241 GS
-250 GLVEIKGKGVKAKST
+250 LVEIAGKGVSADKT
-265 LAKVLKISADGF
+265 LTQKLKISANGF
-277 NSDDYDALNVDINSD
+277 TNDDLSKLKLDEGL
-292 GDYVADG
+292 ADT
-299 NKANKIII
+299 NEDNAKKCNKIIVD
-307 NGNDVDFTMRDS
+307 GNDVNFVGTE
-319 TMRDFWKSI
+319 FWKSF
-328 DVNGDNFKVGNIH
+328 DVNGDNFNVGNIH
-341 SYKDN
+341 SYIGN
-346 DVMSVAGNNA
+346 DVVSVAGNKAN
-356 TMGNITFNGKSST
+356 MGNIELAGTSST
-369 LNVSGNGAVLG
+369 LNVSGNDAKLG
-380 NVSGSGASSVNIS
+380 DVYGSGASSVNIS
-393 GDNVKVGDITTA
+393 GNNVTVGNITTVAPVAAA
-405 TSASSG
+405 TKAAG
-411 DEIIISGNNTTTG
+411 GNNIVISGNGTKTG
-424 ALDTGSLKIT
+424 ELKTGTLEIT
-434 GNGTLENGDVSNVG
+434 GNGTLHAENVDHVD
-448 KIIIQSTATGDVF
+448 KIVIKSTATGTVF
-461 KGTGMSEG
+461 TATSDLNG
-469 KLDVDKSK
+469 KLDSAASQTTD
-477 TNKTTALFSND
+477 TTALFNNR
-488 YAASYDADTGRI
+488 YAASYDSNNNSI
-500 KNTRTQS
+500 MNTQTTEV
-507 IREQSKSYV
+507 REQSKSYV
-516 ETQMAALAMVASG
+516 ETQMATLAMVASG

-659 SSNVLAGKD
+659 SSNVWAGHD

-712 NIDGDT
+712 NINGDT

-752 YEFDGAAHAT
+752 YEFDGAAYAT
-762 ANGFSTPSP
+762 ANGLSTPSP

>member
-1 MLKGKKKL
+1 MLKGKKKA

-22 NAYAADV
+22 NVYTVDCGVASAAEGADIEIGEQV
-29 TNDEAG
+29 GWWIGDNTVV
-35 SDNSA
+35 SDNEKLKS
-40 KYEFKIGNHEAD
+40 E
-52 DGGSYKENDTK
+52 
-63 YEYGNWGQPGE
+63 
-74 NEVLVGNGGKFLKDK
+74 LVTDN
-89 AADADISGVT
+89 
-99 LTIETGSGKAIAI
+99 AI
-112 KGKKITKNIINIGN
+112 KEKSIN
-126 QYYYLNTHYLTRD
+126 L
-139 GSIFDGDSY
+139 
-148 DNEVNLAHAKL
+148 KC
-159 ADGGGVNAGA
+159 GGGNF
-169 KNTLNVGLLVA
+169 T
-180 EESGVP
+180 
-186 NQYLLKAGTINVN
+186 LLKADVVENNIIQIGNEEKWADPQKYFGNIKIVDSANSSGNVLEVYRTDKEGSAKFILGAKDTAIVKGLSAKHSFQAGTIKIEGS
-199 DVVYFA
+199 DLELG
-205 DGNTGTK
+205 D
-212 DVVDA
+212 VDA
-217 QNFLVIDASGAGD
+217 YSAAGE
-230 KAVINI
+230 
-236 NADNV
+236 
-241 TAKSINAGS
+241 GS
-250 GLVEIKGKGVKAKST
+250 LVEIAGKGVSADKT
-265 LAKVLKISADGF
+265 LTQKLKISANGF
-277 NSDDYDALNVDINSD
+277 TNDDLSKLNLDEGVTDDA
-292 GDYVADG
+292 
-299 NKANKIII
+299 KKCNKIIVD
-307 NGNDVDFTMRDS
+307 GNDVNFEGTE
-319 TMRDFWKSI
+319 FWKSF

-341 SYKDN
+341 SYIAN
-346 DVMSVAGNNA
+346 DVVSVAGNNA
-356 TMGNITFNGKSST
+356 NMGNIELAGASST
-369 LNVSGNGAVLG
+369 LNVSGNGAKLG
-380 NVSGSGASSVNIS
+380 DVSGDGASVNIS
-393 GDNVKVGDITTA
+393 GDNVQVGDINTKA
-405 TSASSG
+405 AGSQG
-411 DEIIISGNNTTTG
+411 EIVISGNGTETG
-424 ALDTGSLKIT
+424 ALTTGSLKID
-434 GNGTLENGDVSNVG
+434 GNGTLHADDVTNVDSIVI
-448 KIIIQSTATGDVF
+448 KSTATGTVF
-461 KGTGMSEG
+461 TATKGLDDAS
-469 KLDVDKSK
+469 KLDSTASQTTD
-477 TNKTTALFSND
+477 TTALFNNR
-488 YAASYDADTGRI
+488 YAASYDS
-500 KNTRTQS
+500 NTNSIMNTQTTEV
-507 IREQSKSYV
+507 REQSKSYV
-516 ETQMAALAMVASG
+516 ETQMATLAMVASG

-659 SSNVLAGKD
+659 SSNVWAGHD

-712 NIDGDT
+712 NINGDT

-762 ANGFSTPSP
+762 ANGLSTPSP

>member
-1 MLKGKKKL
+1 MLKGKKKA

-22 NAYAADV
+22 NAYAADITIGEGNNSDSN
-29 TNDEAG
+29 TNYYAGNHYTNNQYYMEGDNATAIIKNQDNITSKEIEISVGGQNYIIWDGKGELSKNTLTFGSGSYGVDKYGKKNIVGTVQIAKDLTKSKGNVIVLKRIGVKDGDGAYLVAGDTDIVQLYKYSTDTTDQPDWDHGGTDIPAVPGTALNLQAG
-35 SDNSA
+35 SL
-40 KYEFKIGNHEAD
+40 EV
-52 DGGSYKENDTK
+52 KENGIIVQNVKLADTLK
-63 YEYGNWGQPGE
+63 VNNGDEFSVNKLEAKQVDAAGAKLTVNGAGSTVAE
-74 NEVLVGNGGKFLKDK
+74 NCAVG
-89 AADADISGVT
+89 T
-99 LTIETGSGKAIAI
+99 LTIA
-112 KGKKITKNIINIGN
+112 
-126 QYYYLNTHYLTRD
+126 
-139 GSIFDGDSY
+139 
-148 DNEVNLAHAKL
+148 
-159 ADGGGVNAGA
+159 
-169 KNTLNVGLLVA
+169 
-180 EESGVP
+180 
-186 NQYLLKAGTINVN
+186 
-199 DVVYFA
+199 
-205 DGNTGTK
+205 
-212 DVVDA
+212 
-217 QNFLVIDASGAGD
+217 
-230 KAVINI
+230 
-236 NADNV
+236 
-241 TAKSINAGS
+241 
-250 GLVEIKGKGVKAKST
+250 
-265 LAKVLKISADGF
+265 
-277 NSDDYDALNVDINSD
+277 
-292 GDYVADG
+292 
-299 NKANKIII
+299 
-307 NGNDVDFTMRDS
+307 
-319 TMRDFWKSI
+319 
-328 DVNGDNFKVGNIH
+328 
-341 SYKDN
+341 
-346 DVMSVAGNNA
+346 
-356 TMGNITFNGKSST
+356 
-369 LNVSGNGAVLG
+369 
-380 NVSGSGASSVNIS
+380 
-393 GDNVKVGDITTA
+393 
-405 TSASSG
+405 
-411 DEIIISGNNTTTG
+411 
-424 ALDTGSLKIT
+424 
-434 GNGTLENGDVSNVG
+434 GNGTLKVGSLSDYSIIDVTGFTGEGDALVVEDGTGIDVTKVNIGTHAAKHMVNASPLFEKDYTLGVAANKITNVG
-448 KIIIQSTATGDVF
+448 TVTGV
-461 KGTGMSEG
+461 
-469 KLDVDKSK
+469 
-477 TNKTTALFSND
+477 
-488 YAASYDADTGRI
+488 
-500 KNTRTQS
+500 
-507 IREQSKSYV
+507 RENSKSYV

-547 AKDSGDSG
+547 AKDSGESG

-603 MFEYGRGNYDSYLD
+603 MIEYGRGNYDSYLD

-659 SSNVLAGKD
+659 SSNVWAGKD

>member
-1 MLKGKKKL
+1 MLKGKKKA

-22 NAYAADV
+22 NAYAADFTV
-29 TNDEAG
+29 EGVDGGKWGEMASADSEGAKYHSYACNVNSKPLLGPDGAFNPGTFEDGKTIVSDYAIKMDLDLVGNLDSKYLIDADIVRNNKISFGVGYPRGYQNWSGDTWNVFKNEG
-35 SDNSA
+35 SKDNTLKLGIVFNGQSDNSL
-40 KYEFKIGNHEAD
+40 KNINVGDENDIVLT
-52 DGGSYKENDTK
+52 GGSAKDWQGKEYKADYKDMNFTGRNLTLEDADGTEKINSADMK
-63 YEYGNWGQPGE
+63 GNITAARHLTAETLTAGGDIVA
-74 NEVLVGNGGKFLKDK
+74 NNGLTVTGDIKGANISTGSSSLKG
-89 AADADISGVT
+89 ADIS
-99 LTIETGSGKAIAI
+99 A
-112 KGKKITKNIINIGN
+112 
-126 QYYYLNTHYLTRD
+126 
-139 GSIFDGDSY
+139 
-148 DNEVNLAHAKL
+148 
-159 ADGGGVNAGA
+159 
-169 KNTLNVGLLVA
+169 
-180 EESGVP
+180 
-186 NQYLLKAGTINVN
+186 
-199 DVVYFA
+199 
-205 DGNTGTK
+205 
-212 DVVDA
+212 
-217 QNFLVIDASGAGD
+217 
-230 KAVINI
+230 
-236 NADNV
+236 
-241 TAKSINAGS
+241 
-250 GLVEIKGKGVKAKST
+250 
-265 LAKVLKISADGF
+265 
-277 NSDDYDALNVDINSD
+277 
-292 GDYVADG
+292 
-299 NKANKIII
+299 
-307 NGNDVDFTMRDS
+307 
-319 TMRDFWKSI
+319 
-328 DVNGDNFKVGNIH
+328 
-341 SYKDN
+341 
-346 DVMSVAGNNA
+346 
-356 TMGNITFNGKSST
+356 
-369 LNVSGNGAVLG
+369 
-380 NVSGSGASSVNIS
+380 
-393 GDNVKVGDITTA
+393 VGDITSGDITANNLYANGINASGAINVAGVINALNGKNRAAAAGDVAGNSITAGSIIANNVTA
-405 TSASSG
+405 TSG
-411 DEIIISGNNTTTG
+411 DIVADSIN
-424 ALDTGSLKIT
+424 
-434 GNGTLENGDVSNVG
+434 
-448 KIIIQSTATGDVF
+448 ATGDVTATSGSVTLNNGASIVG
-461 KGTGMSEG
+461 GTLKADKLNLAGNSSLNVHSLQTNNISITSTAEG
-469 KLDVDKSK
+469 TVLTADNIIGAELEEVFTATQS
-477 TNKTTALFSND
+477 TTSTALF
-488 YAASYDADTGRI
+488 DTTYGTYVDGSAI
-500 KNTRTQS
+500 KS
-507 IREQSKSYV
+507 GLVKSEIREQSKSYV

-603 MFEYGRGNYDSYLD
+603 MIEYGHGNYDSYLD

-659 SSNVLAGKD
+659 SSNVWAGND

-712 NIDGDT
+712 NINGDT

-733 RYIHGTSD
+733 RYIHGTSK

-752 YEFDGAAHAT
+752 YEFDGAAYAT

-794 FDLGVSGWAGK
+794 FDLGVSGWTGK
-805 QKGYSLNANMLW
+805 QKGYSLNANMCW

>member
-1 MLKGKKKL
+1 MLKGKKKA

-22 NAYAADV
+22 NAYTVDCGVVSAADIDGKNIVFEKNGDDIEVTSGDVTLGGEDTAADEYCLLKPEGDVKNSTINLSNNTGVAGWHNLVVAKAADV
-29 TNDEAG
+29 TGNNISILNRAGNGWNKGVYIADASGTVSNNTVTIESTAAFKGNSFIAMSSENGTVGDNNKIVLKGATFSEASG
-35 SDNSA
+35 NLNIYAGRIGDNSTGEIEFLGNVDDGMTLGLYGNNISLKSVNLKAA
-40 KYEFKIGNHEAD
+40 KISAGNKVSIEADGAVVESLDTGTLSISSGKNAVVGDLTATTVEGSGAGLTINGASNVSGDVKIGTLKLNNQLSV
-52 DGGSYKENDTK
+52 GSLSEC
-63 YEYGNWGQPGE
+63 
-74 NEVLVGNGGKFLKDK
+74 NEI
-89 AADADISGVT
+89 DISGYH
-99 LTIETGSGKAIAI
+99 G
-112 KGKKITKNIINIGN
+112 
-126 QYYYLNTHYLTRD
+126 
-139 GSIFDGDSY
+139 DGDALLLSGG
-148 DNEVNLAHAKL
+148 NTLPLGVNL
-159 ADGGGVNAGA
+159 VGA
-169 KNTLNVGLLVA
+169 SA
-180 EESGVP
+180 P
-186 NQYLLKAGTINVN
+186 
-199 DVVYFA
+199 
-205 DGNTGTK
+205 
-212 DVVDA
+212 VVD
-217 QNFLVIDASGAGD
+217 
-230 KAVINI
+230 
-236 NADNV
+236 
-241 TAKSINAGS
+241 
-250 GLVEIKGKGVKAKST
+250 
-265 LAKVLKISADGF
+265 
-277 NSDDYDALNVDINSD
+277 
-292 GDYVADG
+292 
-299 NKANKIII
+299 
-307 NGNDVDFTMRDS
+307 
-319 TMRDFWKSI
+319 
-328 DVNGDNFKVGNIH
+328 
-341 SYKDN
+341 
-346 DVMSVAGNNA
+346 
-356 TMGNITFNGKSST
+356 
-369 LNVSGNGAVLG
+369 NVSSALFVKETSVKIKPDRTG
-380 NVSGSGASSVNIS
+380 VSALSS
-393 GDNVKVGDITTA
+393 
-405 TSASSG
+405 
-411 DEIIISGNNTTTG
+411 
-424 ALDTGSLKIT
+424 IT
-434 GNGTLENGDVSNVG
+434 GV
-448 KIIIQSTATGDVF
+448 
-461 KGTGMSEG
+461 
-469 KLDVDKSK
+469 
-477 TNKTTALFSND
+477 
-488 YAASYDADTGRI
+488 
-500 KNTRTQS
+500 
-507 IREQSKSYV
+507 REQSKSLV
-516 ETQMAALAMVASG
+516 ETQMASMALANGS
-529 ADLLANAG
+529 ADLVAG
-537 FTNAA
+537 AGYVNAA

-659 SSNVLAGKD
+659 SSNVWAGHD

-712 NIDGDT
+712 NINGDT

-794 FDLGVSGWAGK
+794 FDLGVSGWTGK

>member
-1 MLKGKKKL
+1 MLKGKKKA

-22 NAYAADV
+22 NVYTVDCGVASAAEGADIEIGEQV
-29 TNDEAG
+29 GWWIGDDTVV
-35 SDNSA
+35 SDNEKLKS
-40 KYEFKIGNHEAD
+40 E
-52 DGGSYKENDTK
+52 
-63 YEYGNWGQPGE
+63 
-74 NEVLVGNGGKFLKDK
+74 LVTDN
-89 AADADISGVT
+89 
-99 LTIETGSGKAIAI
+99 AI
-112 KGKKITKNIINIGN
+112 KEKSIN
-126 QYYYLNTHYLTRD
+126 L
-139 GSIFDGDSY
+139 
-148 DNEVNLAHAKL
+148 KC
-159 ADGGGVNAGA
+159 GGGNF
-169 KNTLNVGLLVA
+169 T
-180 EESGVP
+180 
-186 NQYLLKAGTINVN
+186 LLKADVVENNIIQIGNEEKYSDPQEYWGNIKIVDSAKSSGNVLEVYRTKNTGSAKFILGAKDTAIVKGLSAKHSFQAGTIKIEGS
-199 DVVYFA
+199 DLELG
-205 DGNTGTK
+205 D
-212 DVVDA
+212 VDA
-217 QNFLVIDASGAGD
+217 YSAAGE
-230 KAVINI
+230 
-236 NADNV
+236 
-241 TAKSINAGS
+241 GS
-250 GLVEIKGKGVKAKST
+250 LVEIAGKGVSADKT
-265 LAKVLKISADGF
+265 LTQKLKISANGF
-277 NSDDYDALNVDINSD
+277 TNEDLSKLKLDEGVTDDA
-292 GDYVADG
+292 
-299 NKANKIII
+299 KKCNKIIVD
-307 NGNDVDFTMRDS
+307 GNDVNFDGTE
-319 TMRDFWKSI
+319 FWKSF
-328 DVNGDNFKVGNIH
+328 DVNGDNFNVGNIH
-341 SYKDN
+341 SYIGN
-346 DVMSVAGNNA
+346 DVVSVAGNKAN
-356 TMGNITFNGKSST
+356 MGNIELAGTSST
-369 LNVSGNGAVLG
+369 LNVSGNDAKLG
-380 NVSGSGASSVNIS
+380 DVYGSGASSVNIS
-393 GDNVKVGDITTA
+393 GNNVIVGNITTTAAAA

-424 ALDTGSLKIT
+424 ALDTGSLKID
-434 GNGTLENGDVSNVG
+434 GNGTLHAGDVSKVDT
-448 KIIIQSTATGDVF
+448 IIVQSTAIGNVF
-461 KGTGMSEG
+461 TAASGLSED
-469 KLDVDKSK
+469 KLDVEKSK

-488 YAASYDADTGRI
+488 YAASYDSGSI
-500 KNTRTQS
+500 KNTCTQS

-547 AKDSGDSG
+547 AKDSGESG

-603 MFEYGRGNYDSYLD
+603 MIEYGHGNYDSYLD

-659 SSNVLAGKD
+659 SSNVWAGND

-762 ANGFSTPSP
+762 ANGLSTPSP

>member
-1 MLKGKKKL
+1 MLKGKKKA

-22 NAYAADV
+22 NAYAADITV
-29 TNDEAG
+29 TGEGAEGSWGDAPYLQEGTEYTLLAPSYCYVQDGNNPLLGEGGVLFKDQASIEGHNITIKANIQGTCGPIIKAKKVVNNVITFGEGDVKEWNLFDGDNAKNIFDGLEVSKDNTLKLGILKSTSTVKNVNVGTEND
-35 SDNSA
+35 
-40 KYEFKIGNHEAD
+40 IVLL
-52 DGGSYKENDTK
+52 GGSAVDYSVDDKPTVVANYSDMSFTGRNLTLEDAEGTEKIKSADMKGDITAARHLTAETLTAGGDIVAN
-63 YEYGNWGQPGE
+63 
-74 NEVLVGNGGKFLKDK
+74 NGLTVTGDIKGANISTGSSSLKG
-89 AADADISGVT
+89 ADISAVGY
-99 LTIETGSGKAIAI
+99 IASGD
-112 KGKKITKNIINIGN
+112 ITAN
-126 QYYYLNTHYLTRD
+126 
-139 GSIFDGDSY
+139 
-148 DNEVNLAHAKL
+148 NLYA
-159 ADGGGVNAGA
+159 
-169 KNTLNVGLLVA
+169 
-180 EESGVP
+180 
-186 NQYLLKAGTINVN
+186 N
-199 DVVYFA
+199 DI
-205 DGNTGTK
+205 T
-212 DVVDA
+212 
-217 QNFLVIDASGAGD
+217 ASGAINVAG
-230 KAVINI
+230 VINALNGKNRAAAGDVAGNSIKAGSIIAHDVIASSGDIVADSI
-236 NADNV
+236 NATGNV
-241 TAKSINAGS
+241 TATSGS
-250 GLVEIKGKGVKAKST
+250 V
-265 LAKVLKISADGF
+265 
-277 NSDDYDALNVDINSD
+277 
-292 GDYVADG
+292 
-299 NKANKIII
+299 
-307 NGNDVDFTMRDS
+307 
-319 TMRDFWKSI
+319 
-328 DVNGDNFKVGNIH
+328 
-341 SYKDN
+341 
-346 DVMSVAGNNA
+346 
-356 TMGNITFNGKSST
+356 T
-369 LNVSGNGAVLG
+369 LNN
-380 NVSGSGASSVNIS
+380 GASSVGGTLKADNLNLAGNSSLNVNSLQTDNIC
-393 GDNVKVGDITTA
+393 ITSTA
-405 TSASSG
+405 KGTVLTAGNITKADGVTSAK
-411 DEIIISGNNTTTG
+411 
-424 ALDTGSLKIT
+424 LD
-434 GNGTLENGDVSNVG
+434 DVFMAT
-448 KIIIQSTATGDVF
+448 QSTT
-461 KGTGMSEG
+461 S
-469 KLDVDKSK
+469 
-477 TNKTTALFSND
+477 TALF
-488 YAASYDADTGRI
+488 DTTYGTYVDGSAI
-500 KNTRTQS
+500 KS
-507 IREQSKSYV
+507 GLVKSEIREQSKSYV

-547 AKDSGDSG
+547 AKDSGESG

-603 MFEYGRGNYDSYLD
+603 MIEYGRGNYDSYLD

-733 RYIHGTSD
+733 RYIHGTSK

-805 QKGYSLNANMLW
+805 QKGYSLNANMCW

>member
-22 NAYAADV
+22 NVYTVDCGVASAAEGADIEIGEQV
-29 TNDEAG
+29 GWWIGDDTVV
-35 SDNSA
+35 SDNEKLKS
-40 KYEFKIGNHEAD
+40 E
-52 DGGSYKENDTK
+52 
-63 YEYGNWGQPGE
+63 
-74 NEVLVGNGGKFLKDK
+74 LVTDN
-89 AADADISGVT
+89 
-99 LTIETGSGKAIAI
+99 AI
-112 KGKKITKNIINIGN
+112 KEKSIN
-126 QYYYLNTHYLTRD
+126 L
-139 GSIFDGDSY
+139 
-148 DNEVNLAHAKL
+148 KC
-159 ADGGGVNAGA
+159 GGGNF
-169 KNTLNVGLLVA
+169 T
-180 EESGVP
+180 
-186 NQYLLKAGTINVN
+186 LLKADVVENNIIQIGNEEKYSDPQEYWGNIKIVDSAKSSGNVLEVYRTKNTGSAKFILGAKDTAIVKGLSAKHSFQAGTIKIEGS
-199 DVVYFA
+199 DLELG
-205 DGNTGTK
+205 D
-212 DVVDA
+212 VDA
-217 QNFLVIDASGAGD
+217 YSAAGE
-230 KAVINI
+230 
-236 NADNV
+236 
-241 TAKSINAGS
+241 GS
-250 GLVEIKGKGVKAKST
+250 LVEIAGKGVSADKT
-265 LAKVLKISADGF
+265 LTQKLKISANSFTNEDLSKLNLDGGVT
-277 NSDDYDALNVDINSD
+277 DDAQ
-292 GDYVADG
+292 
-299 NKANKIII
+299 KCNKIIVD
-307 NGNDVDFTMRDS
+307 GNDVNFVGTE
-319 TMRDFWKSI
+319 FWKSF

-341 SYKDN
+341 SYIGN
-346 DVMSVAGNNA
+346 DVVSVAGNNA
-356 TMGNITFNGKSST
+356 ELGAVELNGTSSK
-369 LNVSGNGAVLG
+369 LNVSGNDAVLG

-393 GDNVKVGDITTA
+393 GNNVIVGNITTTAAAA

-424 ALDTGSLKIT
+424 ALTTGSLKID
-434 GNGTLENGDVSNVG
+434 GNGTLHAGDVSKVDT
-448 KIIIQSTATGDVF
+448 IIVQSTAIGNVF
-461 KGTGMSEG
+461 TAASGLSED
-469 KLDVDKSK
+469 KLDVEKSE

-488 YAASYDADTGRI
+488 YAASYDDTSHYI

-516 ETQMAALAMVASG
+516 ETQMATLAMVASG

-659 SSNVLAGKD
+659 SSNVWAGND

>member
-1 MLKGKKKL
+1 MLKGKKKA

-22 NAYAADV
+22 NVYTVDCGVASAAEGADIEIGEQV
-29 TNDEAG
+29 GWWIGDDTVV
-35 SDNSA
+35 SDNEKLKS
-40 KYEFKIGNHEAD
+40 E
-52 DGGSYKENDTK
+52 
-63 YEYGNWGQPGE
+63 
-74 NEVLVGNGGKFLKDK
+74 LVTDN
-89 AADADISGVT
+89 
-99 LTIETGSGKAIAI
+99 AI
-112 KGKKITKNIINIGN
+112 KEKSIN
-126 QYYYLNTHYLTRD
+126 L
-139 GSIFDGDSY
+139 
-148 DNEVNLAHAKL
+148 KC
-159 ADGGGVNAGA
+159 GGGNF
-169 KNTLNVGLLVA
+169 T
-180 EESGVP
+180 
-186 NQYLLKAGTINVN
+186 LLKADVVENNIIQIGNEEKYSDPQEYWGNIKIVDSAKSSGNVLEVYRTKNTGSAKFILGAKDTAIVKGLSAKHSFQAGTIKIEGS
-199 DVVYFA
+199 DLELG
-205 DGNTGTK
+205 D
-212 DVVDA
+212 VDA
-217 QNFLVIDASGAGD
+217 YSAAGE
-230 KAVINI
+230 
-236 NADNV
+236 
-241 TAKSINAGS
+241 GS
-250 GLVEIKGKGVKAKST
+250 LVEIAGKGVSADKT
-265 LAKVLKISADGF
+265 LTQKLKISANGF
-277 NSDDYDALNVDINSD
+277 TNDDLSKLNLDAGLTETE
-292 GDYVADG
+292 AD
-299 NKANKIII
+299 NAKKCNKIIVD
-307 NGNDVDFTMRDS
+307 GNDVNFEGQE
-319 TMRDFWKSI
+319 FWKSF

-341 SYKDN
+341 SYIDN
-346 DVMSVAGNNA
+346 DVVSVAGNKA
-356 TMGNITFNGKSST
+356 ELGAVELNGTSSK
-369 LNVSGNGAVLG
+369 LNVSGNDAKLG

-393 GDNVKVGDITTA
+393 GNNVIVGNITTTAAAA

-424 ALDTGSLKIT
+424 ALDTGSLKID
-434 GNGTLENGDVSNVG
+434 GNGTVHAGDVSKVDN
-448 KIIIQSTATGDVF
+448 IIVQSTAIGNVF
-461 KGTGMSEG
+461 TAASGLSED
-469 KLDVDKSK
+469 KLDVEKSK

-488 YAASYDADTGRI
+488 YAASYDSGSI
-500 KNTRTQS
+500 KNTCTQS

-516 ETQMAALAMVASG
+516 ETQMATLAMVASG

-659 SSNVLAGKD
+659 SSNVWAGHD

-762 ANGFSTPSP
+762 ANGLSTPSP

>member
-1 MLKGKKKL
+1 MLKGKKKA

-22 NAYAADV
+22 NAYTVDCGVVSAADIDGKNIVFEKNDDNIEV
-29 TNDEAG
+29 TSGDVALGGEDAAADEYCLLKTEGAVKNSTIKLSTNTGVAGWHNLVVAKATEDVTGNDISILDGAGNGWNKGVYIADAGGTVSNNTVTIENTAAFKGNSFIAMSSENGTVGDDNKIVLQGTTFSEASG
-35 SDNSA
+35 NLDIYAGKFGDNSTGEI
-40 KYEFKIGNHEAD
+40 EFSGNVANGMILGLYGKNISLKSANLKAEKISAGNKVSIEAD
-52 DGGSYKENDTK
+52 GAVVGSLDTGTLSISSGK
-63 YEYGNWGQPGE
+63 NA
-74 NEVLVGNGGKFLKDK
+74 VVGDLTATKVEGSGAGLTINGASNVSGDVKIDTLKLNNQLSVGSLSECNK
-89 AADADISGVT
+89 IDISGYHGDGDALLLSGGNTLPEDVT
-99 LTIETGSGKAIAI
+99 L
-112 KGKKITKNIINIGN
+112 
-126 QYYYLNTHYLTRD
+126 
-139 GSIFDGDSY
+139 
-148 DNEVNLAHAKL
+148 V
-159 ADGGGVNAGA
+159 GA
-169 KNTLNVGLLVA
+169 SA
-180 EESGVP
+180 P
-186 NQYLLKAGTINVN
+186 
-199 DVVYFA
+199 
-205 DGNTGTK
+205 
-212 DVVDA
+212 VVD
-217 QNFLVIDASGAGD
+217 
-230 KAVINI
+230 
-236 NADNV
+236 
-241 TAKSINAGS
+241 
-250 GLVEIKGKGVKAKST
+250 
-265 LAKVLKISADGF
+265 
-277 NSDDYDALNVDINSD
+277 
-292 GDYVADG
+292 
-299 NKANKIII
+299 
-307 NGNDVDFTMRDS
+307 
-319 TMRDFWKSI
+319 
-328 DVNGDNFKVGNIH
+328 
-341 SYKDN
+341 
-346 DVMSVAGNNA
+346 
-356 TMGNITFNGKSST
+356 
-369 LNVSGNGAVLG
+369 NVSSALFVKETSVKIKADRTG
-380 NVSGSGASSVNIS
+380 VSALSS
-393 GDNVKVGDITTA
+393 
-405 TSASSG
+405 
-411 DEIIISGNNTTTG
+411 
-424 ALDTGSLKIT
+424 IT
-434 GNGTLENGDVSNVG
+434 GV
-448 KIIIQSTATGDVF
+448 
-461 KGTGMSEG
+461 
-469 KLDVDKSK
+469 
-477 TNKTTALFSND
+477 
-488 YAASYDADTGRI
+488 
-500 KNTRTQS
+500 
-507 IREQSKSYV
+507 REQSKSLV
-516 ETQMAALAMVASG
+516 ETQMASMALANGSADLVAS
-529 ADLLANAG
+529 AG
-537 FTNAA
+537 YTNAA

-560 YAAANYGSM
+560 YVAANYGSM

-659 SSNVLAGKD
+659 SSNVWAGHD

-712 NIDGDT
+712 NINGDT

>member
-1 MLKGKKKL
+1 MLKGKKKA

-22 NAYAADV
+22 NAYAADITIGEGNATDSD
-29 TNDEAG
+29 TNYYA
-35 SDNSA
+35 
-40 KYEFKIGNHEAD
+40 GNHYD
-52 DGGSYKENDTK
+52 
-63 YEYGNWGQPGE
+63 
-74 NEVLVGNGGKFLKDK
+74 
-89 AADADISGVT
+89 
-99 LTIETGSGKAIAI
+99 
-112 KGKKITKNIINIGN
+112 GN
-126 QYYYLNTHYLTRD
+126 QYYMVGDNATAIITDQDNINSKGIEISVGGQNYIIWDGNGELSNNTITFGSGSYGVDVNGKKNIVGTVQIAKDLTKSNGNVIVLKRIGVKDDDGAYLVAGDTDIVQLYKYSTDTTDQPDWDHGGTYIPAAPGTALNLQA
-139 GSIFDGDSY
+139 GSL
-148 DNEVNLAHAKL
+148 EVKENGIIVQNVKL
-159 ADGGGVNAGA
+159 ADTLKVNNGDEFSVNKLEAKKVDAAGA
-169 KNTLNVGLLVA
+169 TLTVNGAGSTVA
-180 EESGVP
+180 ENCAV
-186 NQYLLKAGTINVN
+186 GTLTI
-199 DVVYFA
+199 A
-205 DGNTGTK
+205 
-212 DVVDA
+212 
-217 QNFLVIDASGAGD
+217 
-230 KAVINI
+230 
-236 NADNV
+236 
-241 TAKSINAGS
+241 
-250 GLVEIKGKGVKAKST
+250 
-265 LAKVLKISADGF
+265 
-277 NSDDYDALNVDINSD
+277 
-292 GDYVADG
+292 
-299 NKANKIII
+299 
-307 NGNDVDFTMRDS
+307 
-319 TMRDFWKSI
+319 
-328 DVNGDNFKVGNIH
+328 
-341 SYKDN
+341 
-346 DVMSVAGNNA
+346 
-356 TMGNITFNGKSST
+356 
-369 LNVSGNGAVLG
+369 
-380 NVSGSGASSVNIS
+380 
-393 GDNVKVGDITTA
+393 
-405 TSASSG
+405 
-411 DEIIISGNNTTTG
+411 
-424 ALDTGSLKIT
+424 
-434 GNGTLENGDVSNVG
+434 GNGTLKVGSLSDYSKIDVTGFTGEGDALVVEDGTVIDVNKVNIGTHAATHVVNASPLFEKDYTLGVSANKITNVG
-448 KIIIQSTATGDVF
+448 TVTGV
-461 KGTGMSEG
+461 
-469 KLDVDKSK
+469 
-477 TNKTTALFSND
+477 
-488 YAASYDADTGRI
+488 
-500 KNTRTQS
+500 
-507 IREQSKSYV
+507 RENSKSYV

-547 AKDSGDSG
+547 AKDSGESG

-633 MARQTNDNGFYY
+633 MARQINDNGFYY

-733 RYIHGTSD
+733 RYIHGTSK

-752 YEFDGAAHAT
+752 YEFDGAAYAT

>member
-1 MLKGKKKL
+1 MLKGKKKA

-22 NAYAADV
+22 NVYTVDCGVASAAEGADIEIGEQV
-29 TNDEAG
+29 GWWIGDNTVV
-35 SDNSA
+35 SDNEKLKS
-40 KYEFKIGNHEAD
+40 E
-52 DGGSYKENDTK
+52 
-63 YEYGNWGQPGE
+63 
-74 NEVLVGNGGKFLKDK
+74 LVTDN
-89 AADADISGVT
+89 
-99 LTIETGSGKAIAI
+99 AI
-112 KGKKITKNIINIGN
+112 KEKSIN
-126 QYYYLNTHYLTRD
+126 L
-139 GSIFDGDSY
+139 
-148 DNEVNLAHAKL
+148 KC
-159 ADGGGVNAGA
+159 GGGNF
-169 KNTLNVGLLVA
+169 T
-180 EESGVP
+180 
-186 NQYLLKAGTINVN
+186 LLKADVVENNIIQIGNEEKYSDPQEYWGDIRIVDSAKSSGNVLEVYRTKDTGSAKFILGAKDTAIVKGLGAKHSFQAGTIKIEGS
-199 DVVYFA
+199 DLELG
-205 DGNTGTK
+205 D
-212 DVVDA
+212 VDA
-217 QNFLVIDASGAGD
+217 YSAAGE
-230 KAVINI
+230 
-236 NADNV
+236 
-241 TAKSINAGS
+241 GS
-250 GLVEIKGKGVKAKST
+250 LVEIAGKGVSADKT
-265 LAKVLKISADGF
+265 LTQKLKISA
-277 NSDDYDALNVDINSD
+277 NSFTNEDLSKLNLDEGVIDDA
-292 GDYVADG
+292 
-299 NKANKIII
+299 KKCNKIIVD
-307 NGNDVDFTMRDS
+307 GNDVNFEGTE
-319 TMRDFWKSI
+319 FWKSF

-341 SYKDN
+341 SYIPN
-346 DVMSVAGNNA
+346 DVVSVAGNNA
-356 TMGNITFNGKSST
+356 NMGNIELAGTSST
-369 LNVSGNGAVLG
+369 LNVSGNGAKLG
-380 NVSGSGASSVNIS
+380 DVSGDGASVNIS
-393 GDNVKVGDITTA
+393 GDNVQVGDINTKA
-405 TSASSG
+405 AGSQG
-411 DEIIISGNNTTTG
+411 EIVISGNGTKTG
-424 ALDTGSLKIT
+424 DLETGSLEIT
-434 GNGTLENGDVSNVG
+434 GNGTLEAKDVNNVDSIVI
-448 KIIIQSTATGDVF
+448 KSTATGTVF
-461 KGTGMSEG
+461 TATSDLNG
-469 KLDVDKSK
+469 KLDSAASQTTD
-477 TNKTTALFSND
+477 TTALFNNR
-488 YAASYDADTGRI
+488 YAASYDS
-500 KNTRTQS
+500 NTNSIMNTQTTEV
-507 IREQSKSYV
+507 REQSKSYV
-516 ETQMAALAMVASG
+516 ETQMATLAMVASG

-659 SSNVLAGKD
+659 SSNVWAGHD

-697 LYGKLFYTNQGSSSV
+697 LYGKLFYTNQGGSSV
-712 NIDGDT
+712 NINGDT

-762 ANGFSTPSP
+762 ANGLSTPSP

>member
-1 MLKGKKKL
+1 MLKGKKKA

-22 NAYAADV
+22 NVYTVDCGVASAAEGADIEIGEQV
-29 TNDEAG
+29 SWWIDDNTVV
-35 SDNSA
+35 SDNEKLKSELVTDNA
-40 KYEFKIGNHEAD
+40 I
-52 DGGSYKENDTK
+52 KEKSINLK
-63 YEYGNWGQPGE
+63 CG
-74 NEVLVGNGGKFLKDK
+74 GGKF
-89 AADADISGVT
+89 T
-99 LTIETGSGKAIAI
+99 
-112 KGKKITKNIINIGN
+112 
-126 QYYYLNTHYLTRD
+126 
-139 GSIFDGDSY
+139 
-148 DNEVNLAHAKL
+148 
-159 ADGGGVNAGA
+159 
-169 KNTLNVGLLVA
+169 
-180 EESGVP
+180 
-186 NQYLLKAGTINVN
+186 LLKADVVENNIIQIGNEEKYSNPQEYWGDIRIVDSAKSSGNVLEVYRTKNTGSAKFILGAKDTAIVKGLGAKHSFQAGTIKIEGS
-199 DVVYFA
+199 DLKLG
-205 DGNTGTK
+205 D
-212 DVVDA
+212 VDA
-217 QNFLVIDASGAGD
+217 YSAAGE
-230 KAVINI
+230 
-236 NADNV
+236 
-241 TAKSINAGS
+241 GS
-250 GLVEIKGKGVKAKST
+250 LVEIAGKGVSADKT
-265 LAKVLKISADGF
+265 LTQKLKISA
-277 NSDDYDALNVDINSD
+277 NSFTNEDLSKLNLDKGVIDDA
-292 GDYVADG
+292 
-299 NKANKIII
+299 KKCNKIIVD
-307 NGNDVDFTMRDS
+307 GNDVNFERTE
-319 TMRDFWKSI
+319 FWKSF

-341 SYKDN
+341 SYILN
-346 DVMSVAGNNA
+346 DVVSVAGNNA
-356 TMGNITFNGKSST
+356 NMGNIELAGTSST
-369 LNVSGNGAVLG
+369 LNVSGNGAKLG
-380 NVSGSGASSVNIS
+380 DVSGDGASVNIS
-393 GDNVKVGDITTA
+393 GDNVEVGNISTQA
-405 TSASSG
+405 AQG
-411 DEIIISGNNTTTG
+411 EIVISGNCTKTG
-424 ALDTGSLKIT
+424 DLKTGSLEIT
-434 GNGTLENGDVSNVG
+434 GNGTLEAKDVSDVDSIVI
-448 KIIIQSTATGDVF
+448 KSTATGTVF
-461 KGTGMSEG
+461 TATSDLNG
-469 KLDVDKSK
+469 KLDSAASQTTD
-477 TNKTTALFSND
+477 TTALFNNR
-488 YAASYDADTGRI
+488 YAASCDS
-500 KNTRTQS
+500 NTNSIMNTQTTEV
-507 IREQSKSYV
+507 REQSKSYV
-516 ETQMAALAMVASG
+516 ETQMATLAMVASG

-659 SSNVLAGKD
+659 SSNVWAGHD

-762 ANGFSTPSP
+762 ANGLSTPSP

>member
-1 MLKGKKKL
+1 MLKGKKKA

-22 NAYAADV
+22 NVYTVDCGVASAAEGADIEIGEQV
-29 TNDEAG
+29 SWWIQDDTVV
-35 SDNSA
+35 SDNEKLKS
-40 KYEFKIGNHEAD
+40 E
-52 DGGSYKENDTK
+52 
-63 YEYGNWGQPGE
+63 
-74 NEVLVGNGGKFLKDK
+74 LVTDN
-89 AADADISGVT
+89 
-99 LTIETGSGKAIAI
+99 AI
-112 KGKKITKNIINIGN
+112 KEKSIN
-126 QYYYLNTHYLTRD
+126 L
-139 GSIFDGDSY
+139 
-148 DNEVNLAHAKL
+148 KC
-159 ADGGGVNAGA
+159 GGGNF
-169 KNTLNVGLLVA
+169 T
-180 EESGVP
+180 
-186 NQYLLKAGTINVN
+186 LLKADVVENNIIQIGNEEKYSDPQVYWGNIKIVDSAKSSGNVLEVYRTNNTGSAKFILGAKDTAIVKGLSAKHSFQAGTIKIEGS
-199 DVVYFA
+199 DLELG
-205 DGNTGTK
+205 D
-212 DVVDA
+212 VDA
-217 QNFLVIDASGAGD
+217 YSAAGE
-230 KAVINI
+230 
-236 NADNV
+236 
-241 TAKSINAGS
+241 GS
-250 GLVEIKGKGVKAKST
+250 LVEIAGKGVSADKT
-265 LAKVLKISADGF
+265 LTQKLKISANGF
-277 NSDDYDALNVDINSD
+277 TNDDLSKLNLDAGLTETDN
-292 GDYVADG
+292 AR
-299 NKANKIII
+299 KCNKIIVD
-307 NGNDVDFTMRDS
+307 GNDVNFERTE
-319 TMRDFWKSI
+319 FWKSF

-341 SYKDN
+341 SYIDN
-346 DVMSVAGNNA
+346 DVVSVAGNNA
-356 TMGNITFNGKSST
+356 NMGNIELAGTSST
-369 LNVSGNGAVLG
+369 LNVSGNGAKLG
-380 NVSGSGASSVNIS
+380 DVSGAGASVNIS
-393 GDNVKVGDITTA
+393 GDNVEVGDISTRA
-405 TSASSG
+405 AQG
-411 DEIIISGNNTTTG
+411 EIVISGNGTKTG
-424 ALDTGSLKIT
+424 ALDTGSLEIT
-434 GNGTLENGDVSNVG
+434 GNGTLEAKDVSNVG
-448 KIIIQSTATGDVF
+448 SIVIKSTATGTVF
-461 KGTGMSEG
+461 TATSDLNG
-469 KLDVDKSK
+469 KLDSVASQTTD
-477 TNKTTALFSND
+477 TTALFNNR
-488 YAASYDADTGRI
+488 YAASYDS
-500 KNTRTQS
+500 NTNSIMNTQTTEV
-507 IREQSKSYV
+507 REQSKSYV
-516 ETQMAALAMVASG
+516 ETQMATLAMVASG

-547 AKDSGDSG
+547 AKDSGESG

-659 SSNVLAGKD
+659 SSNVWAGKD

-684 GKLQKLGGDNAID
+684 GKLQKLGGDDAID

-762 ANGFSTPSP
+762 ANGLSTPSP